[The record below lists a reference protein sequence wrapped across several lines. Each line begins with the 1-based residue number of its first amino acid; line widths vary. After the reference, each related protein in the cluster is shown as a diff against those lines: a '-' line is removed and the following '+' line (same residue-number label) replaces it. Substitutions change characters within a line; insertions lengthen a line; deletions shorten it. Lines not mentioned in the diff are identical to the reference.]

1 MAITGWLFCD
11 ESVKDEPLVLQ
22 CSVDHLSFNRHMHE
36 ETPFG
41 RQARKFEK
49 APASPEL
56 RKVFEW
62 PPKRCLLM

>member
-1 MAITGWLFCD
+1 MLHGSI
-11 ESVKDEPLVLQ
+11 
-22 CSVDHLSFNRHMHE
+22 DHLSFDRHMHE
-36 ETPFG
+36 ETGLG